1 LAVKILLIERGI
13 LWDNDYIESFNG
25 KLRYELLNQEIFATL
40 TEAKKLMEAWRKGYN
55 QDTTT

>member
-1 LAVKILLIERGI
+1 VKILLIERGI